1 VKREKYPTKHRYV
14 FELMVDIDSAVGLSA
29 GELAALVV
37 EGLFALDQQ
46 GVLFPGLTTPE
57 HRLITVCLCAIA
69 YSSWG
74 RAAPVDKAY
83 RRIIKSQPIR
93 DKRDFEYELES
104 AFDGLSAVILRQR
117 MLMAII
123 RGLANKCRHPTAFAE
138 ADGTRA
144 FALIAAAEA
153 IIAAVETSAKPVL

>member
-57 HRLITVCLCAIA
+57 HRLITFA
-69 YSSWG
+69 
-74 RAAPVDKAY
+74 
-83 RRIIKSQPIR
+83 
-93 DKRDFEYELES
+93 S
-104 AFDGLSAVILRQR
+104 ALS
-117 MLMAII
+117 
-123 RGLANKCRHPTAFAE
+123 P
-138 ADGTRA
+138 
-144 FALIAAAEA
+144 IAAGVAQLRSIRHIAESSRTSLSG
-153 IIAAVETSAKPVL
+153 TSATSSMNWKAPLTA